1 MVKGAI
7 QRWPTDDDE
16 LWEFMATIWGFEI
29 PRVAVCDGHCAPFT
43 AFADA
48 YFARSP
54 IAIWKASRGL
64 GGKSELL
71 GHLSITEAV
80 TLAGNIS
87 VLGGSAS
94 QSQTVHAA
102 TTRAW
107 YSSLSPRYMLAKDPT
122 QYYTHLTNGAVI
134 KALMASQTSVR
145 GPHPL
150 RLRMD
155 EIDEMDLDIL
165 EAAQGQPMDVTRR
178 VYDDVDGVF
187 RYETVHAA
195 QTVMSSTHQY
205 PDRTMTAMLKRARA
219 SGWPVYEWCING
231 DALVQTSRGEI
242 PLIEMASCRG
252 CGADVDPGEKCLWCG
267 EPNDILALT
276 RGGYR
281 SVQHVTYMG
290 DKPVLVIELSNGRTI
305 RATPDHKFATSD
317 GGWVRAD
324 EILLGTT
331 SLVGLSPADA
341 AVPSSI
347 GAGVGVLSA
356 VGVTAGAFSTS
367 DLISNVRGS
376 DHVGSMSDV
385 FEMAGADAMTDTT
398 EVVKL
403 IADVA
408 LPSTVREPVS
418 HLLSPLIPAGVHLP
432 VAVGIGL
439 AGPKPARALVAS
451 VFDDDSALDV
461 SLDSVHAVSIHTG
474 ATIPVYDVGVHGQ
487 HEFVAEGVVVHNCY
501 RESMGTH
508 KQPGW
513 LTSEQVARKRAE
525 ITDAMWATEYDLQ
538 EPSFEGRAIDVKKVE
553 WTFNVAMGEVP
564 GDENIDY
571 IFEKPTDTNS
581 LYVTGVD
588 WAKQQDWTIVATF
601 RTDVIPWRCVAW
613 RRTGRRPWPVLV
625 GYVESRMDMY
635 GGYLIHDNTGLGTV
649 VGDLISYDKKL
660 VDDFTMV
667 GARRTEMFN
676 EYIVAI
682 ESGGI
687 QYPRIEYAF
696 NEHKY
701 VVLDDLYGRGHPP
714 DSVVAGALAWS
725 ARLKVKK
732 RSALGIMP
740 TSVERET
747 SPWKA

>member
-1 MVKGAI
+1 MVKAAI
-7 QRWPTDDDE
+7 QRWPQDDDE

-29 PRVAVCDGHCAPFT
+29 PRVAVCADHCAPFT

-219 SGWPVYEWCING
+219 SGWPVYEWC
-231 DALVQTSRGEI
+231 
-242 PLIEMASCRG
+242 
-252 CGADVDPGEKCLWCG
+252 
-267 EPNDILALT
+267 
-276 RGGYR
+276 
-281 SVQHVTYMG
+281 
-290 DKPVLVIELSNGRTI
+290 
-305 RATPDHKFATSD
+305 
-317 GGWVRAD
+317 
-324 EILLGTT
+324 
-331 SLVGLSPADA
+331 
-341 AVPSSI
+341 
-347 GAGVGVLSA
+347 
-356 VGVTAGAFSTS
+356 
-367 DLISNVRGS
+367 
-376 DHVGSMSDV
+376 
-385 FEMAGADAMTDTT
+385 
-398 EVVKL
+398 
-403 IADVA
+403 
-408 LPSTVREPVS
+408 
-418 HLLSPLIPAGVHLP
+418 
-432 VAVGIGL
+432 
-439 AGPKPARALVAS
+439 
-451 VFDDDSALDV
+451 
-461 SLDSVHAVSIHTG
+461 
-474 ATIPVYDVGVHGQ
+474 
-487 HEFVAEGVVVHNCY
+487 Y

-571 IFEKPTDTNS
+571 IFEQPTDTNS

-588 WAKQQDWTIVATF
+588 WAKQQDWTIIATF
-601 RTDVIPWRCVAW
+601 RTDVTPWRCVAW

-625 GYVESRMDMY
+625 GYVEHRMDMY

-667 GARRTEMFN
+667 GAKRTEMFN

-725 ARLKVKK
+725 ARMKVKK